1 MVRLPLKKDSSQV
14 PSFYSISPEK
24 GGPGPCRSSADF
36 FTISPKATLHQLF
49 LCQDSGDLIVFVPS
63 LKHQTSV
70 FSEKKNK
77 YLQDKLVAFLPKKPK
92 IKNTEAK
99 QRKGKLSEIINYKL
113 INWQI
118 RKAFKKRVKLMVL
131 AEVGGGVVQG
141 SNLLSGHLK
150 LTF

>member
-113 INWQI
+113 IN
-118 RKAFKKRVKLMVL
+118 
-131 AEVGGGVVQG
+131 
-141 SNLLSGHLK
+141 
-150 LTF
+150 